1 MDDIRRPLGGELRAA
16 VRPHVHL
23 PRADSSSTPQRNWG
37 TIALLCV
44 AGALLAIGVS
54 ALFAPQFQIERIRVE
69 GGNELLRTEAET
81 LAKTFV
87 EREAVLAGKPRLF
100 LVPRDRLAETLR
112 AALPELATVQVLRRL
127 PATLEL
133 NLQEKV
139 AVAFLEVGG
148 RTFSLAS
155 EGQIIAEVS
164 PEDARRAE
172 LPRVRDLHTATPV
185 RAGDQVLNQSVVQL
199 LHEVIVKLPEEFSVS
214 VEELIIPAIGTE
226 EVHVRTSGGWNILL
240 DARRSLTDQLGAL
253 EKVVTEELDAE
264 TLQRLEYIDLRIPGK
279 VFYNVK

>member
-1 MDDIRRPLGGELRAA
+1 MDDIRRPPGGEGRVAI
-16 VRPHVHL
+16 RPHIHA
-23 PRADSSSTPQRNWG
+23 PHADSSSTPQRNWG
-37 TIALLCV
+37 IIVLPCV
-44 AGALLAIGVS
+44 AGALLAIGAS
-54 ALFAPQFQIERIRVE
+54 ALFAPQFRVERIRVE
-69 GGNELLRTEAET
+69 GGNDVLRTEAET
-81 LAKTFV
+81 LTKAFV
-87 EREAVLAGKPRLF
+87 EREAVLSGRPRLF
-100 LVPRDRLAETLR
+100 LVPRDRLAQALR

-172 LPRVRDLHTATPV
+172 LPRVRDLHTAIPV
-185 RAGDQVLNQSVVQL
+185 RVGDQVLNQSVVQL

-264 TLQRLEYIDLRIPGK
+264 TLGRLEYIDLRIPGK